1 MAAGVQGESV
11 ARNYA
16 EALLTLGR
24 KAGDAKGWGDLIR
37 QVADAID
44 ADATLRTFLGT
55 PRIPSERKAAVL
67 TAALGGRVPA
77 LFLRFLLQ
85 LVRNRRQLLIGAIA
99 TEYATLLD
107 ASEGIVH
114 ARVTLAREAG
124 SDEAGLIATR
134 LSAVVGK
141 TVVPHVVVDPSILGG
156 VVVRMGDTVMDG
168 SVRRRL
174 SMLRR
179 RMGTAGA

>member
-24 KAGDAKGWGDLIR
+24 KAGDARGWGDLIR

-44 ADATLRTFLGT
+44 ADVTLRTFLGT

-67 TAALGGRVPA
+67 SAALGPRVPT

-99 TEYATLLD
+99 SEFATLLD
-107 ASEGIVH
+107 ASEGMRGVLRKVRSVPS
-114 ARVTLAREAG
+114 ASMA
-124 SDEAGLIATR
+124 SATCR
-134 LSAVVGK
+134 IRAPHPAASPALRPSA
-141 TVVPHVVVDPSILGG
+141 S
-156 VVVRMGDTVMDG
+156 
-168 SVRRRL
+168 SA
-174 SMLRR
+174 S
-179 RMGTAGA
+179 A